1 MNADWK
7 SQKPTTETRRH
18 GETQQDSPL
27 INTDDT
33 DLKKQKLSADKH
45 G

>member
-1 MNADWK
+1 MNAGRE
-7 SQKPTTETRRH
+7 SQKPTKETWRR

-33 DLKKQKLSADKH
+33 DLEKAKPL
-45 G
+45 